1 MMMKK
6 ALIWDLPTRLF
17 HWLLVAS
24 LVGQYVTAEWMD
36 NAVQWHFYIGYFTLG
51 LIVFRTIWGVIGPK
65 YARFSQFVTGP
76 GSVINY
82 LKTLLS
88 RGSVP
93 VIGHNPLGG
102 WFVIA
107 MLLLVAVQGISGLF
121 MTDDVFL
128 DGPYRQMAD
137 SDIIEVMTWLHHV
150 AFDILV
156 YLIALHVGAIVF
168 YTFYKRQPLVPAMI
182 HGKKYTNDHGISGSR
197 VLLAIFIALCVSGI
211 LYYAIEIYPPPPVV
225 DDYF

>member
-1 MMMKK
+1 MKK

-24 LVGQYVTAEWMD
+24 LIGQYVTVEWMD
-36 NAVQWHFYIGYFTLG
+36 SAVQWHFYLGYFTLG
-51 LIVFRTIWGVIGPK
+51 LIAFRFIWGVIGPK
-65 YARFSQFVTGP
+65 YARFSHFVTGP
-76 GSVINY
+76 VPVVSYV
-82 LKTLLS
+82 KTLFS
-88 RGSVP
+88 KAPASTA
-93 VIGHNPLGG
+93 GHNPLGG
-102 WFVIA
+102 WFVVI
-107 MLLLVAVQGISGLF
+107 MLVLVAIQGISGLF

-137 SDIIEVMTWLHHV
+137 SDTLEVMNWLHHV

-156 YLIALHVGAIVF
+156 YVIALHVGAIMF
-168 YTFYKRQPLVPAMI
+168 YTFYKKRRLVPAMI
-182 HGKKYTNDHGISGSR
+182 HGKQKTSDHGISGSR
-197 VLLAIFIALCVSGI
+197 VLLAIIVGLCVAGA